1 MITSQGSL
9 LLRNV
14 KMTFTP
20 VKEKLDKIVVFD
32 QAQREKLDYLK
43 TVVEAFI
50 RNGHAAHLTIP
61 GFAKTKPEIEAYI
74 TLKGIN
80 IPIHGYLDHKGS
92 IIVEN
97 KCMFPRRGRL
107 KKDGTRSWNT
117 ARLPDEPP
125 LNHLIQVAIYH
136 LASKL
141 PVYMCYIN
149 EKEYKV
155 FHAENCEKLKPEN
168 LKKLEKIIYHKA
180 LVRQNL
186 LKISHD
192 VNVLKN
198 YVQPDFDNYM
208 WKNESDNSLLEE
220 AKKLWEY

>member
-1 MITSQGSL
+1 MSFIPVRDKLKKFVSFD
-9 LLRNV
+9 RNQSEKFDYISTIV
-14 KMTFTP
+14 K
-20 VKEKLDKIVVFD
+20 D
-32 QAQREKLDYLK
+32 
-43 TVVEAFI
+43 FI
-50 RNGHAAHLTIP
+50 RNGHAAHMTIP
-61 GFAKTKPEIEAYI
+61 GYDKTKPEIEAFM

-80 IPIHGYLDHKGS
+80 IPIHGYLDHKGAV
-92 IIVEN
+92 IIED

-125 LNHLIQVAIYH
+125 INHLIQVAIYH
-136 LASKL
+136 LSTNL

-149 EKEYKV
+149 EKEFKV

-198 YVQPDFDNYM
+198 YLQPDFDNFM
-208 WKNESDNSLLEE
+208 WKNESDNSLLED

>member
-1 MITSQGSL
+1 MSFIPVRDKLKKFVSFD
-9 LLRNV
+9 RNQSEKFDYISTIV
-14 KMTFTP
+14 K
-20 VKEKLDKIVVFD
+20 D
-32 QAQREKLDYLK
+32 
-43 TVVEAFI
+43 FI
-50 RNGHAAHLTIP
+50 RNGHAAHMTIP
-61 GFAKTKPEIEAYI
+61 GYDKTKPEIEAFM

-80 IPIHGYLDHKGS
+80 IPIHGYLDHKGAV
-92 IIVEN
+92 IIED

-125 LNHLIQVAIYH
+125 INHLIQVAIYH
-136 LASKL
+136 LSTNL

-149 EKEYKV
+149 EKEFKV

-192 VNVLKN
+192 VNFLKN
-198 YVQPDFDNYM
+198 YLQPDFDNFM
-208 WKNESDNSLLEE
+208 WKNESDNSLLED

>member
-1 MITSQGSL
+1 
-9 LLRNV
+9 
-14 KMTFTP
+14 
-20 VKEKLDKIVVFD
+20 
-32 QAQREKLDYLK
+32 
-43 TVVEAFI
+43 
-50 RNGHAAHLTIP
+50 
-61 GFAKTKPEIEAYI
+61 
-74 TLKGIN
+74 
-80 IPIHGYLDHKGS
+80 
-92 IIVEN
+92 
-97 KCMFPRRGRL
+97 
-107 KKDGTRSWNT
+107 
-117 ARLPDEPP
+117 
-125 LNHLIQVAIYH
+125 
-136 LASKL
+136 
-141 PVYMCYIN
+141 MCYIN

>member
-1 MITSQGSL
+1 MSFIPVRDKLKKFVSFD
-9 LLRNV
+9 RNQSEKFDYISTIV
-14 KMTFTP
+14 K
-20 VKEKLDKIVVFD
+20 D
-32 QAQREKLDYLK
+32 
-43 TVVEAFI
+43 FI
-50 RNGHAAHLTIP
+50 RNGHAAHMTIP
-61 GFAKTKPEIEAYI
+61 GYDKTKPEIEAFM

-80 IPIHGYLDHKGS
+80 IPIHGYLDHKGAM
-92 IIVEN
+92 IIED

-125 LNHLIQVAIYH
+125 INHLIQVAIYH
-136 LASKL
+136 LSTNL

-149 EKEYKV
+149 EKEFKV
-155 FHAENCEKLKPEN
+155 FHAENYEKLKPEN
-168 LKKLEKIIYHKA
+168 LKKLEKVIYHKA

-198 YVQPDFDNYM
+198 YLQPDFDNFM
-208 WKNESDNSLLEE
+208 WKNESDNSLLED

>member
-1 MITSQGSL
+1 MSFIPVRDKLKKFVSFD
-9 LLRNV
+9 RNQSEKFDYISTIV
-14 KMTFTP
+14 K
-20 VKEKLDKIVVFD
+20 D
-32 QAQREKLDYLK
+32 
-43 TVVEAFI
+43 FI
-50 RNGHAAHLTIP
+50 RNGHAAHMTIP
-61 GFAKTKPEIEAYI
+61 GYDKTKPEIEAFM

-80 IPIHGYLDHKGS
+80 IPIHGYLDHKGAV
-92 IIVEN
+92 IIED

-125 LNHLIQVAIYH
+125 INHLIQVAIYH
-136 LASKL
+136 LSTNL

-149 EKEYKV
+149 ENEFKV

-198 YVQPDFDNYM
+198 YLQPDFDNFM
-208 WKNESDNSLLEE
+208 WKNESDNSLLED

>member
-1 MITSQGSL
+1 MSFIPVRDKLKKFVSFD
-9 LLRNV
+9 RNQSEKFDYISTIV
-14 KMTFTP
+14 K
-20 VKEKLDKIVVFD
+20 D
-32 QAQREKLDYLK
+32 
-43 TVVEAFI
+43 FI
-50 RNGHAAHLTIP
+50 RNGHAAHMTIP
-61 GFAKTKPEIEAYI
+61 GYDKTKPEIEAFM

-80 IPIHGYLDHKGS
+80 IPIHGYLDHKGAV
-92 IIVEN
+92 IIED

-125 LNHLIQVAIYH
+125 INHLIQVAIYH
-136 LASKL
+136 LSTNL

-149 EKEYKV
+149 EKEFKV

-198 YVQPDFDNYM
+198 YLQPDFDNFM
-208 WKNESDNSLLEE
+208 WKNESDNSLLED
-220 AKKLWEY
+220 AKKLCEY

>member
-1 MITSQGSL
+1 MSFIPVRDKLKKFVSFD
-9 LLRNV
+9 RNQSEKFDYISTIV
-14 KMTFTP
+14 K
-20 VKEKLDKIVVFD
+20 D
-32 QAQREKLDYLK
+32 
-43 TVVEAFI
+43 FI
-50 RNGHAAHLTIP
+50 RNGHAAHMTIP
-61 GFAKTKPEIEAYI
+61 GYDKTKPEIEAFM

-80 IPIHGYLDHKGS
+80 IPIHGYLDHKGAV
-92 IIVEN
+92 IIED

-125 LNHLIQVAIYH
+125 INHLIQVAIYH
-136 LASKL
+136 LSTNL

-149 EKEYKV
+149 EKEFKV
-155 FHAENCEKLKPEN
+155 FHAENYEKLKPEN
-168 LKKLEKIIYHKA
+168 LKKLEKVIYHKA

-198 YVQPDFDNYM
+198 YLQPDFDNFM
-208 WKNESDNSLLEE
+208 WKNESDNSLLED

>member
-1 MITSQGSL
+1 MSFIPVRDKLKKFVSFD
-9 LLRNV
+9 RNQSEKFDYISTIV
-14 KMTFTP
+14 K
-20 VKEKLDKIVVFD
+20 D
-32 QAQREKLDYLK
+32 
-43 TVVEAFI
+43 FI
-50 RNGHAAHLTIP
+50 RNGHAAHMTIP
-61 GFAKTKPEIEAYI
+61 GYDKTKPEIEAFM

-80 IPIHGYLDHKGS
+80 IPIHGYLDHKGAV
-92 IIVEN
+92 IIED

-107 KKDGTRSWNT
+107 KKNGTRSWNT

-125 LNHLIQVAIYH
+125 INHLIQVAIYH
-136 LASKL
+136 LSTNL

-149 EKEYKV
+149 EKEFKV

-198 YVQPDFDNYM
+198 YLQPDFDNFM
-208 WKNESDNSLLEE
+208 WKNESDNSLLED

>member
-1 MITSQGSL
+1 MSFIPVRDKLKKFVSFD
-9 LLRNV
+9 RNQSEKFDYISTIV
-14 KMTFTP
+14 K
-20 VKEKLDKIVVFD
+20 D
-32 QAQREKLDYLK
+32 
-43 TVVEAFI
+43 FI
-50 RNGHAAHLTIP
+50 RNGHAAHMTIP
-61 GFAKTKPEIEAYI
+61 GYDKTKPEIEAFM

-80 IPIHGYLDHKGS
+80 IPIHGYLDHKGAV
-92 IIVEN
+92 IIED

-125 LNHLIQVAIYH
+125 INHLIQVAIYH
-136 LASKL
+136 LSTNL

-149 EKEYKV
+149 EKEFKV

-168 LKKLEKIIYHKA
+168 LKKLEKVIYHKA

-198 YVQPDFDNYM
+198 YLQPDFDNFM
-208 WKNESDNSLLEE
+208 WKNESDNSLLED